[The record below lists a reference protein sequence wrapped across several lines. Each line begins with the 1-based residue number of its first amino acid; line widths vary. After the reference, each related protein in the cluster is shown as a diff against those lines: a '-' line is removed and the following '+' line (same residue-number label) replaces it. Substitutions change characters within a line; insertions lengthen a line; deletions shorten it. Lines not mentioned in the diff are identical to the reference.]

1 MPLHPKTIEFL
12 KWLEDRNDRKFFEL
26 YKPLYLKIKE
36 DFEILIT
43 LLIEKISEFDDT
55 LIWLETKKCTFRI
68 YKDMRFPRNREHP
81 YKTNLWAYMAL
92 NGRKSQNAWYYLH
105 IQNQQSFFSG
115 WLYTSQAKTSNA
127 VRKYIYNNR
136 KKFEK
141 IINNPEFSK
150 TFKHIESV
158 HPKLKKLPKEF
169 DPKHPSIEFL
179 KNRDRLIRKKI
190 SNKSIVSKNLK
201 NMFIKYSKI
210 AQPLNDFLNKALK
223 A

>member
-1 MPLHPKTIEFL
+1 M
-12 KWLEDRNDRKFFEL
+12 
-26 YKPLYLKIKE
+26 
-36 DFEILIT
+36 
-43 LLIEKISEFDDT
+43 
-55 LIWLETKKCTFRI
+55 
-68 YKDMRFPRNREHP
+68 
-81 YKTNLWAYMAL
+81 
-92 NGRKSQNAWYYLH
+92 
-105 IQNQQSFFSG
+105 
-115 WLYTSQAKTSNA
+115 
-127 VRKYIYNNR
+127 YNNR